1 VAGAGVTAENARLG
15 YGARGWRD
23 MQDVD
28 LFLALAE
35 IAGIFVG
42 FGALIALRSGA
53 TADPAEVMFV
63 GMVVWMGVQTVA
75 GALAPVA
82 ISRFGVTGHA
92 LWLTCSVIVLAI
104 FWIGDELVKRLS
116 PERRAILAAMPR
128 KARARQELVGVPFW
142 LLMNLA
148 LALIVVGVLPVHEEA
163 LYFAALV
170 LLLLFDA
177 GLVLLVVV
185 NGAAAWRAPVSG
197 GSGAPR

>member
-1 VAGAGVTAENARLG
+1 
-15 YGARGWRD
+15 

-28 LFLALAE
+28 LLLSLAE

-53 TADPAEVMFV
+53 TADPAEVAFV
-63 GMVVWMGVQTVA
+63 GMVVWIGIQVVA

-92 LWLTCSVIVLAI
+92 LWLTCSVMVLAL
-104 FWIGDELVKRLS
+104 FWIVDELVKRLS
-116 PERRAILAAMPR
+116 PERRAILDAMPR
-128 KARARQELVGVPFW
+128 KVRARQELIGVPFW
-142 LLMNLA
+142 LPMNIA
-148 LALIVVGVLPVHEEA
+148 LVLIVLGVLPVHEEA

-177 GLVLLVVV
+177 SLVLLVVIT
-185 NGAAAWRAPVSG
+185 GAAAWKAPVSG
-197 GSGAPR
+197 GSGGLR

>member
-1 VAGAGVTAENARLG
+1 
-15 YGARGWRD
+15 

-63 GMVVWMGVQTVA
+63 GMVVWMGVQAVA

-92 LWLTCSVIVLAI
+92 LWLTCSVIVLAL
-104 FWIGDELVKRLS
+104 FWIADAVVQRLS
-116 PERRAILAAMPR
+116 PERRAILAAMPQ
-128 KARARQELVGVPFW
+128 KARVRQELVGVPFW
-142 LLMNLA
+142 LPMNVA
-148 LALIVVGVLPVHEEA
+148 LALIVLGVLPTYEEA

-177 GLVLLVVV
+177 GLVLLMVL
-185 NGAAAWRAPVSG
+185 NGAAAWKAPVSG
-197 GSGAPR
+197 GSGGPP

>member
-1 VAGAGVTAENARLG
+1 
-15 YGARGWRD
+15 

-92 LWLTCSVIVLAI
+92 LWVACSVIVLAL
-104 FWIGDELVKRLS
+104 FWIGDALVMRLS

-128 KARARQELVGVPFW
+128 KDRARQELVGVPFW
-142 LLMNLA
+142 VPMNVA
-148 LALIVVGVLPVHEEA
+148 LVLVVLGVLPDQEAA

-177 GLVLLVVV
+177 GMVLLLVIT
-185 NGAAAWRAPVSG
+185 GARPWKAPVNG
-197 GSGAPR
+197 GSGGPR

>member
-1 VAGAGVTAENARLG
+1 
-15 YGARGWRD
+15 

-35 IAGIFVG
+35 IAGVFVG

-53 TADPAEVMFV
+53 TADPAEVAFV
-63 GMVVWMGVQTVA
+63 GMVVWMGVQAVA

-92 LWLTCSVIVLAI
+92 LWLSCSIIVLAL
-104 FWIGDELVKRLS
+104 FWIGDEGVKRLS

-128 KARARQELVGVPFW
+128 KVRARQELAGVPFW
-142 LLMNLA
+142 LPMTIA
-148 LALIVVGVLPVHEEA
+148 LALVVLGVLPDHEEA

-170 LLLLFDA
+170 ILLLFTA
-177 GLVLLVVV
+177 AAVLLMVIT
-185 NGAAAWRAPVSG
+185 GAAAWKAPVNDGSG
-197 GSGAPR
+197 GPR

>member
-1 VAGAGVTAENARLG
+1 
-15 YGARGWRD
+15 
-23 MQDVD
+23 MQDVE

-63 GMVVWMGVQTVA
+63 GMVVWMGVQAVA

-92 LWLTCSVIVLAI
+92 LWLTCSVIVLAL

-128 KARARQELVGVPFW
+128 KARARQELIGVPFW
-142 LLMNLA
+142 LPMNLA
-148 LALIVVGVLPVHEEA
+148 LV
-163 LYFAALV
+163 
-170 LLLLFDA
+170 
-177 GLVLLVVV
+177 LVVLGV
-185 NGAAAWRAPVSG
+185 AARPRGGALLRGAGPPAAVRRGPGPPRGDHRG
-197 GSGAPR
+197 GGLEGARQ

>member
-1 VAGAGVTAENARLG
+1 
-15 YGARGWRD
+15 
-23 MQDVD
+23 MQDVE
-28 LFLALAE
+28 LFVALAE

-53 TADPAEVMFV
+53 TAEPAEVAFV
-63 GMVVWMGVQTVA
+63 GMVVWMGVQVVA

-82 ISRFGVTGHA
+82 ISRFGVSGHA
-92 LWLTCSVIVLAI
+92 LWLACSLMLLAI

-128 KARARQELVGVPFW
+128 KARTRQELIGVPFW
-142 LLMNLA
+142 LPMNLA
-148 LALIVVGVLPVHEEA
+148 LALVVLGVLPDHEEA

-177 GLVLLVVV
+177 GLVLLMVVT
-185 NGAAAWRAPVSG
+185 GAAAWKAPVSD
-197 GSGAPR
+197 GSGGRR

>member
-1 VAGAGVTAENARLG
+1 
-15 YGARGWRD
+15 

-28 LFLALAE
+28 LFLSLAE
-35 IAGIFVG
+35 IAGVFVG

-53 TADPAEVMFV
+53 TADPAEVVFV
-63 GMVVWMGVQTVA
+63 GMVVWMGIQAVA

-116 PERRAILAAMPR
+116 PERQAILAAMPR
-128 KARARQELVGVPFW
+128 KVRARQELMGVPFW
-142 LLMNLA
+142 LPMTI
-148 LALIVVGVLPVHEEA
+148 ALILVVLGVLPDYEEA

-170 LLLLFDA
+170 ILLLFTA
-177 GLVLLVVV
+177 AAVLLVVIT
-185 NGAAAWRAPVSG
+185 GAAAWKAPVSG
-197 GSGAPR
+197 GSGEPR

>member
-1 VAGAGVTAENARLG
+1 
-15 YGARGWRD
+15 
-23 MQDVD
+23 MQDVE
-28 LFLALAE
+28 LFLSLAE
-35 IAGIFVG
+35 VAGIFVG

-53 TADPAEVMFV
+53 TADPAEVVFV

-116 PERRAILAAMPR
+116 PERQAILAAMPR
-128 KARARQELVGVPFW
+128 KVRARQELIGVPFW
-142 LLMNLA
+142 LAMNLA
-148 LALIVVGVLPVHEEA
+148 LVLVVLGVLPDHEAA

-170 LLLLFDA
+170 LLLMFDA
-177 GLVLLVVV
+177 GLVLLVVIT
-185 NGAAAWRAPVSG
+185 GAAAWKAPLSG
-197 GSGAPR
+197 GSGGPQ

>member
-1 VAGAGVTAENARLG
+1 
-15 YGARGWRD
+15 

-63 GMVVWMGVQTVA
+63 GMVVWMGVQAVA

-92 LWLTCSVIVLAI
+92 LWLTCSVIVLAL

-116 PERRAILAAMPR
+116 PERQAILAAMPR
-128 KARARQELVGVPFW
+128 KARARQELMGVPFW
-142 LLMNLA
+142 LPMTI
-148 LALIVVGVLPVHEEA
+148 ALILVVLGVLPDYEEA

-170 LLLLFDA
+170 ILLLSTA
-177 GLVLLVVV
+177 AAVLLLVIT
-185 NGAAAWRAPVSG
+185 GAAAWKAPVNDGSG
-197 GSGAPR
+197 GRP

>member
-1 VAGAGVTAENARLG
+1 
-15 YGARGWRD
+15 
-23 MQDVD
+23 MQDVE

-35 IAGIFVG
+35 IAGVFVG

-63 GMVVWMGVQTVA
+63 GMVVWMGVQAVA

-92 LWLTCSVIVLAI
+92 LWLICSVIVLAL

-116 PERRAILAAMPR
+116 PERQAILAAMPR
-128 KARARQELVGVPFW
+128 KARTRQELMGVPFW
-142 LLMNLA
+142 LPMTIA
-148 LALIVVGVLPVHEEA
+148 LVLVVLGVLPDHEEA

-170 LLLLFDA
+170 ILLLFTA
-177 GLVLLVVV
+177 AAVLLVVIT
-185 NGAAAWRAPVSG
+185 GAAAWKAPVSG
-197 GSGAPR
+197 GSGGPP

>member
-1 VAGAGVTAENARLG
+1 
-15 YGARGWRD
+15 
-23 MQDVD
+23 MQDVE

-42 FGALIALRSGA
+42 FGALIALRSGGA
-53 TADPAEVMFV
+53 ADPAEVAFV

-92 LWLTCSVIVLAI
+92 LWLTCSVIVLAL
-104 FWIGDELVKRLS
+104 FWIADELVKRIS
-116 PERRAILAAMPR
+116 PERQAILAAMPR
-128 KARARQELVGVPFW
+128 KARARQELIGVAFW
-142 LLMNLA
+142 IPMNIA
-148 LALIVVGVLPVHEEA
+148 LALIVLGVLPVHEEA

-177 GLVLLVVV
+177 GLVLLVVIT
-185 NGAAAWRAPVSG
+185 GAAAWKVPVSG
-197 GSGAPR
+197 GSGAPP